1 MQVRLEDGQEGYV
14 SADFISVDELYQ
26 VAVSKEELE
35 RKAAEEEAACK
46 AAEEEAARQAAA
58 EEAARKAANT
68 KKTTGSVSSGNGG
81 SYKGASIAPITAAQ
95 AGESLG
101 TFTITGYCGCAKCSG
116 GSNRTATGTIPTQGR
131 TIAADPS
138 VLPYGTQV
146 VIGGVVYTVEDCGS
160 GVNGNH
166 IDIFFATHE
175 QALAFG
181 RRSMQVFKY

>member
-1 MQVRLEDGQEGYV
+1 MSTPYIRLT
-14 SADFISVDELYQ
+14 SSIKSSFIDISNL
-26 VAVSKEELE
+26 L
-35 RKAAEEEAACK
+35 
-46 AAEEEAARQAAA
+46 
-58 EEAARKAANT
+58 
-68 KKTTGSVSSGNGG
+68 
-81 SYKGASIAPITAAQ
+81 
-95 AGESLG
+95 LG